1 MTRVIGLISGTSVDG
16 IDAALIDVT
25 GTELDLK
32 VELIAGETYPYP
44 PNLSAQILAV
54 CGGEKLS
61 MAALALLDDEIACS
75 FAWAAED
82 IQKDSDRASLIGS
95 HGQTIYHRPLGKVI
109 SPNNLAYSLQLGRGD
124 LIAQITKIPT
134 ISNFRAADIAAGG
147 EGAPLV
153 PKVDAYLLSHEEKY
167 TCVQNLGGIGNVAY
181 LPPRSQEHW
190 LDKICG
196 WDTGPANSLLDL
208 AVQHFTGGA
217 QTYDHNG
224 IWAASG
230 TPCDR
235 LVEQWLHQDF
245 FAQLPPKS
253 TGRELFGS
261 LYLHQCLA
269 DMEPYELSLADK
281 LATLAELTVASIVHS
296 YQTFL
301 PQKPDRVL
309 VCGGGSKNL
318 YLTNRLQ
325 ALLPSTAVLTT
336 DEVGLNANFKEAI
349 SFAVLAYWRN
359 LGIAGNL
366 PKVTGAK
373 QKMLLGDIYQSF
385 ANVVS

>member
-32 VELIAGETYPYP
+32 VERRAGETYPYP

-95 HGQTIYHRPLGKVI
+95 HWQTIYHRPIVN

-124 LIAQITKIPT
+124 LIAQITNIPT

-181 LPPRSQEHW
+181 LPPRSQENW

-230 TPCDR
+230 ISCDR
-235 LVEQWLHQDF
+235 LVEQWLNQDF

-269 DMEPYELSLADK
+269 DMEPYELCPADT

-325 ALLPSTAVLTT
+325 ALLQSAAVVTT

-373 QKMLLGDIYQSF
+373 QKMLLGDIYQTF
-385 ANVVS
+385 TNVVS